1 MNEAILRSVGVR
13 EGSATWLAIEYML
26 RKNVPIG
33 AASRA
38 YQIPF
43 HRLEPAWLKYQQALA
58 DRSAEARNMW
68 AAAQNLTIEEFEKWW
83 TNR

>member
-1 MNEAILRSVGVR
+1 MNESVLRSIGVR

-26 RKNVPIG
+26 RKNVPMS

-38 YQIPF
+38 FQIPF
-43 HRLEPAWLKYQQALA
+43 HRLEPAWIRYQQTIA
-58 DRSAEARNMW
+58 DRRTDARNTW

-83 TNR
+83 ISR